1 MENEKDKKID
11 KLNSFNLNDDLN
23 EIINTKI
30 EEEESDKIKNALAHN
45 LNSDELNEINAKID
59 AEIDAQINA
68 QLSKE
73 SQAKTDN
80 KKSNKFSKFNKP
92 EKKKKAKASNG
103 NDDEKDEKEKKRKR
117 NNIIIIALIIILVV
131 IGSIF
136 LGIYIYDHANAN
148 KDAQEMSEI
157 IETTNAPV
165 EPEVENVVQNP
176 YDFESLKAKNE
187 DIYSWI
193 VVPNTKVDYPVVQSP
208 NEDDF
213 YLKRSGITKEWQ
225 ASGAIFTQKVNKLDY
240 SDPLTV
246 IYGHNGY
253 KDSMFTT
260 LHQFE
265 KKDFFDQNEFFYVYT
280 EDAKLTYQIVSAF
293 KFDDRHL
300 MYAYN
305 MQDLNSRQAFMNMI
319 QNPDSSN
326 KNVRDIGRTL
336 TNDDKICV
344 LSTCITNQKSN
355 RYLVCGV
362 LVNNEKTN

>member
-11 KLNSFNLNDDLN
+11 KSNSFNLSDDLN
-23 EIINTKI
+23 KIINTKI
-30 EEEESDKIKNALAHN
+30 EEQESDKIKNALN
-45 LNSDELNEINAKID
+45 NNMDSEELNEINAKID

-73 SQAKTDN
+73 NEPNVDE
-80 KKSNKFSKFNKP
+80 KKPSKFGKKQSPNNADDSEKD
-92 EKKKKAKASNG
+92 KKK
-103 NDDEKDEKEKKRKR
+103 KR
-117 NNIIIIALIIILVV
+117 NNIIIIILILILVV
-131 IGSIF
+131 IGSVF
-136 LGIYIYDHANAN
+136 LGRYIYDQASAN
-148 KDAQEMSEI
+148 KDAEELSEI
-157 IETTNAPV
+157 VESAVLPSETV
-165 EPEVENVVQNP
+165 EENVIQNP

-193 VVPNTKVDYPVVQSP
+193 IVPNTKVDYPVVQSP
-208 NEDDF
+208 NENDF
-213 YLKRSGITKEWQ
+213 YLKRSGLTKEWQ
-225 ASGAIFTQKVNKLDY
+225 ANGAIYTQKVNKQDY

-265 KKDFFDQNEFFYVYT
+265 KKEFFDQNEYFYIYT
-280 EDAKLTYQIVSAF
+280 ENAKLTYQIVSAF

-305 MQDLNSRQAFMNMI
+305 MQDLNARQSFMDMI

-326 KNVRDIGRTL
+326 KNVRDIGRKL
-336 TNDDKICV
+336 TIDDKICV